1 MGTSGSYGGSKNG
14 LLPTWLTRP
23 DGGADPPAAAPA
35 SAPPG
40 VHAQPAGPTPTQ
52 SPTVQPSPISSPPF
66 SGSFGNARAAFTRYA
81 RSHDSAALGS
91 ALSRYVNRGAGGGR
105 RAAAGM
111 GASRAVASRLV
122 GVARDVQT
130 AGAVQT
136 LQRYGLGQ
144 LAGRPAADVFL
155 SLMEVMCPPGGS
167 ISEAISRQAM
177 LAAIEHLAE
186 AGATD
191 FDALTPAQWEE
202 FILDFISCSVEE
214 KVVSEIGTHLID
226 IPETIAEL
234 DALENQLHDFV
245 SGCVREALADKIP
258 NLSRLT
264 DADIAATVETVYEA
278 AFDYL
283 SLLRDGS

>member
-1 MGTSGSYGGSKNG
+1 
-14 LLPTWLTRP
+14 
-23 DGGADPPAAAPA
+23 
-35 SAPPG
+35 
-40 VHAQPAGPTPTQ
+40 
-52 SPTVQPSPISSPPF
+52 
-66 SGSFGNARAAFTRYA
+66 
-81 RSHDSAALGS
+81 
-91 ALSRYVNRGAGGGR
+91 
-105 RAAAGM
+105 
-111 GASRAVASRLV
+111 
-122 GVARDVQT
+122 
-130 AGAVQT
+130 
-136 LQRYGLGQ
+136 
-144 LAGRPAADVFL
+144 
-155 SLMEVMCPPGGS
+155 
-167 ISEAISRQAM
+167 

-258 NLSRLT
+258 NLSGLT